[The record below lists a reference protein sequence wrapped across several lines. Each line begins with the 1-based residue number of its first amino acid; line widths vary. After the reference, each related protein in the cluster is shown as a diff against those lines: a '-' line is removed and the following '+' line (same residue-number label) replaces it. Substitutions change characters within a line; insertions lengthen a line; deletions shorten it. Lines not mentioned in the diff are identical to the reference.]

1 MTAEPNQDETLLRW
15 PRQASGGDYTEPAPS
30 GFFYALHWPLAVM
43 LLCTL
48 LAMTACGQSELQTA
62 RVIAAD
68 ATEAQEQ
75 ARIDAFTQRE
85 VKRISDALN
94 GPRPHEI
101 SEADWAMARKAIA
114 FHKEN

>member
-30 GFFYALHWPLAVM
+30 GFFYAWRWLIAA
-43 LLCTL
+43 LLICAL
-48 LAMTACGQSELQTA
+48 LAFSACGQGELQTA
-62 RVIAAD
+62 RAIAAD

-75 ARIDAFTQRE
+75 ARIDEFTQRE

-101 SEADWAMARKAIA
+101 SEAD
-114 FHKEN
+114 